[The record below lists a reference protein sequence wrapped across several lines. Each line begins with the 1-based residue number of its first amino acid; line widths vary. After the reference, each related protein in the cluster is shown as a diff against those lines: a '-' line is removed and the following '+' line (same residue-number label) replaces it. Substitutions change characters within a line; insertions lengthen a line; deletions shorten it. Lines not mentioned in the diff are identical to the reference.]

1 MDMLTIDQVYEP
13 DALERERRLER
24 LADPYRLWEA
34 GDALTELKR
43 LQAES
48 PDAFALCIN
57 RRAIEGVVDVLLN
70 EIQLIKKEAVLTT

>member
-1 MDMLTIDQVYEP
+1 MDVLTIDQEYEP

-24 LADPYRLWEA
+24 LTDPYRLWEA
-34 GDALTELKR
+34 GDALAELKR

-48 PDAFALCIN
+48 PDAFALCVG

-70 EIQLIKKEAVLTT
+70 EFQMIKEEAEH